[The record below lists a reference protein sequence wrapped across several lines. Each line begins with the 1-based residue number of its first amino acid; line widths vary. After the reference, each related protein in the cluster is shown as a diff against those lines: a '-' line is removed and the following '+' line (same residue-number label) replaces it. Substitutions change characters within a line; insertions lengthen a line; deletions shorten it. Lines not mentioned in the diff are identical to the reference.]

1 MQTQAYT
8 RAYTYTWNHLL
19 APHIRTTSLSS
30 SSSTGKDVVFHCAA
44 ITPTREND
52 KNKTLMHAVNVG
64 GTRNVIAACQEHGVG
79 RLVFTSS
86 SSVVYEGRDLV
97 NVDETH
103 PYAARPMDY
112 YRCGGVYGLC
122 VNLV

>member
-1 MQTQAYT
+1 M
-8 RAYTYTWNHLL
+8 
-19 APHIRTTSLSS
+19 
-30 SSSTGKDVVFHCAA
+30 VFHCAA

-52 KNKTLMHAVNVG
+52 KNKALMHAVNVG

-86 SSVVYEGRDLV
+86 SSVVFEGRDLV
-97 NVDETH
+97 NVDENL

-112 YRCGGVYGLC
+112 YRWGWCREVGGVGRGQGWQGEGRIS
-122 VNLV
+122 